1 MVRETF
7 NFQPIIVPAIFHPGS
22 NRYFFFFFFFFLP
35 RETFNCGRRLNRV
48 VIPGTLQPAPLP
60 LHSRLTTD
68 EKEVNSITNSRRS
81 IIFPLSLRRGEII
94 STWRRRRRRRWR
106 RKRKKENRSGDS
118 DVFKLVWDRD
128 RERKR
133 RVTGNNY
140 PPSFF
145 SPSVRNDSW
154 SKERREEGTHKL
166 KRGVEFFA
174 LVRILVCVY
183 VCLWKSLLKEVLGIL
198 LF

>member
-1 MVRETF
+1 MPF
-7 NFQPIIVPAIFHPGS
+7 KPGRYS
-22 NRYFFFFFFFFLP
+22 RYFTTSPSFP
-35 RETFNCGRRLNRV
+35 
-48 VIPGTLQPAPLP
+48 P
-60 LHSRLTTD
+60 SLTTRHD

-94 STWRRRRRRRWR
+94 FTWRRRRTR
-106 RKRKKENRSGDS
+106 RKRKNENRSGDS

-140 PPSFF
+140 PLSF

-154 SKERREEGTHKL
+154 SKERGGTHKP
-166 KRGVEFFA
+166 KRDFFCA
-174 LVRILVCVY
+174 RMDR
-183 VCLWKSLLKEVLGIL
+183 
-198 LF
+198 

>member
-22 NRYFFFFFFFFLP
+22 NRYFFFFFFLP

-94 STWRRRRRRRWR
+94 STWRRRRRWR
-106 RKRKKENRSGDS
+106 RKKENRSGDS

-154 SKERREEGTHKL
+154 SKERGRGEGHINWSEAWNFLRSYGSLCACT
-166 KRGVEFFA
+166 
-174 LVRILVCVY
+174 CVY
-183 VCLWKSLLKEVLGIL
+183 GNMLKEVLGIL